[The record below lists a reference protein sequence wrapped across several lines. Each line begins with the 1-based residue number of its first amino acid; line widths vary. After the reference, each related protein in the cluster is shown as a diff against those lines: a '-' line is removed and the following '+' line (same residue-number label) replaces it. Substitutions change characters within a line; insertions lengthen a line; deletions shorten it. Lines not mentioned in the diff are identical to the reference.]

1 MPFQVIYSEFSRA
14 PGVINFFTCPP
25 DIQAVCD
32 LQIVLTAT
40 VDGDLFGHTIV
51 WEQISGTA
59 VTFIT
64 PLDQLSIE
72 YLNGTGS
79 PVTGSIFDDK
89 VFRFTIDKGSLNP
102 TSPEQSCD
110 VNVFGA
116 PTEQV
121 FSGTLMGQGA
131 QTQLYLDCNVPSCRD
146 TSLSLNA
153 NLDGAE
159 CNLATGTLFW
169 GPPACDDIAI
179 SRYQVEE
186 FISGSGWS
194 VVATLNPIQR
204 RFDGVV
210 AGRTYRVVTILAN
223 GAVDLGCLQYLNP
236 DRVYAQDRTFSS
248 ITGQNSGGVV
258 STNYNILQ
266 RSIINCADTGV
277 NGEFNKTFL
286 SIKATGGALVSNYDV
301 LTRTVIGCP
310 DPGGNGEFNKTF
322 LSIKA
327 TGGAV
332 VSNYESLVLS
342 GGQIGG

>member
-1 MPFQVIYSEFSRA
+1 MPFQVIYSEFSRQ
-14 PGVINFFTCPP
+14 PGVINFFTCQP
-25 DIQAVCD
+25 DVQAVCD

-79 PVTGSIFDDK
+79 PITGSVFDDK

-102 TSPEQSCD
+102 TSPEQFCE

-116 PTEQV
+116 PTEIT
-121 FSGTLMGQGA
+121 FSNALMGQST
-131 QTQLYLDCNVPSCRD
+131 TQGYLDCNVPSCLQ
-146 TSLSLNA
+146 TSVGLNA

-159 CNLATGTLFW
+159 CPLLTGTLFW
-169 GPPACDDIAI
+169 GPPLCEDVAI
-179 SRYQVEE
+179 LRYQVEE

-210 AGRTYRVVTILAN
+210 AGRSYRVVTLLAN
-223 GAVDLGCLQYLNP
+223 GSVDLGCIQYLDP
-236 DRVYAQDRTFSS
+236 DAAYVQDRTFST
-248 ITGQNSGGVV
+248 ITGQNSGGVI
-258 STNYNILQ
+258 STNYNVLT
-266 RSIINCADTGV
+266 RSIINCADPGV
-277 NGEFNKTFL
+277 NGEFNKTFNG
-286 SIKATGGALVSNYDV
+286 IRAFGGTVVANYNV
-301 LTRTVIGCP
+301 ISRTIINCA
-310 DPGGNGEFNKTF
+310 DPGVNGEFNKTF
-322 LSIKA
+322 NGIRA
-327 TGGAV
+327 FGGTV
-332 VSNYESLVLS
+332 VTNYENLVQS